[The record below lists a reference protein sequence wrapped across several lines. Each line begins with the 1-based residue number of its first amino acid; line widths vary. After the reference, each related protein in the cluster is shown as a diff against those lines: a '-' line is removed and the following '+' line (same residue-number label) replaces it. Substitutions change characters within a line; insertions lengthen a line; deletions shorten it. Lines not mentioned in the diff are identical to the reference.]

1 MSGVGDGREVE
12 LCPRVAGE
20 SATIKMSTTVGK
32 IKRVRTVAPS
42 ASDFAALV
50 EMYGNTPATDE
61 PSIRE
66 TSPGKSDFCNWPSRS
81 PRPRRL
87 TINPLL
93 IVQEAEHERSSRI
106 LHERKKNTQDET
118 SMKLVLDRLIRKP
131 PNQAIVVIR
140 QPN

>member
-1 MSGVGDGREVE
+1 MERNAPKLDFFRHANRKVV
-12 LCPRVAGE
+12 
-20 SATIKMSTTVGK
+20 SAQ
-32 IKRVRTVAPS
+32 
-42 ASDFAALV
+42 LL
-50 EMYGNTPATDE
+50 
-61 PSIRE
+61 
-66 TSPGKSDFCNWPSRS
+66 SRS
-81 PRPRRL
+81 SRLRRF

-106 LHERKKNTQDET
+106 LHERKQNTQDET

>member
-1 MSGVGDGREVE
+1 MTQSS
-12 LCPRVAGE
+12 RVTE
-20 SATIKMSTTVGK
+20 ECSNQ
-32 IKRVRTVAPS
+32 RLNFQRLDPLPS
-42 ASDFAALV
+42 SPSLRGAS
-50 EMYGNTPATDE
+50 
-61 PSIRE
+61 
-66 TSPGKSDFCNWPSRS
+66 
-81 PRPRRL
+81 

-131 PNQAIVVIR
+131 PNQAIMVIR